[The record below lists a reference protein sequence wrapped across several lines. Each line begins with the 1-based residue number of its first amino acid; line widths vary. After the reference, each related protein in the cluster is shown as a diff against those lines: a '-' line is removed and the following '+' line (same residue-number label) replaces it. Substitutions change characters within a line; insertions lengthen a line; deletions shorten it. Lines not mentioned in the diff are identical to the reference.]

1 MNAVPFFSAGSEL
14 AVLERHVRRL
24 RASAHAPPVD
34 RAECVLADIRGMILQ
49 KHEAELQV
57 RMATST
63 AGFDEH
69 RQIWEAKLQALD
81 RRIDESTSV
90 LHETVLALRLATF
103 QRFAAASV
111 IGVVALR
118 HLFAPPMDGRPP
130 PVLRAYIEECEFVSD
145 EPLVR

>member
-1 MNAVPFFSAGSEL
+1 MNAAPFFSAGSEL

-24 RASAHAPPVD
+24 RASAHSPPVD
-34 RAECVLADIRGMILQ
+34 RAECVLADIRGMILRE
-49 KHEAELQV
+49 HEAELQV
-57 RMATST
+57 RMATT

-81 RRIDESTSV
+81 RRIDESTAV

-118 HLFAPPMDGRPP
+118 HLFTPPVDGRPP
-130 PVLRAYIEECEFVSD
+130 PVLRAYLAETAFVSD
-145 EPLVR
+145 ESAAR